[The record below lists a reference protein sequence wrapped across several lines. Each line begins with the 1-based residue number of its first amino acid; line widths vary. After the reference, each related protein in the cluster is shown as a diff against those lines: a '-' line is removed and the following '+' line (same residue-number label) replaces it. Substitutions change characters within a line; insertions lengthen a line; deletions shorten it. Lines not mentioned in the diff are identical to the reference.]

1 MNLLNLLMS
10 SMTADNSVNSLSKK
24 TGISADQ
31 LIKLIRMA
39 LPVLMKYLTANAASP
54 AGAQSLL
61 GALMQHKS
69 TRNMADQFDEAD
81 EQDGEKILGHILG
94 SDSDQVLNG
103 LAEKSELDRASVEH
117 VLANMAPGLLSGVS
131 AAKESASG
139 AGSAQGFD
147 VSGLLGM
154 FGGAPVAKKSG
165 IGGILSGIMGL
176 GGADKEEENEESGSG
191 VDGSDLMGALF
202 SLLK

>member
-69 TRNMADQFDEAD
+69 TRSMADQFDEAD

-147 VSGLLGM
+147 VSDLLGM
-154 FGGAPVAKKSG
+154 FGGAPAAKKSG
-165 IGGILSGIMGL
+165 IGGILSGIMGI
-176 GGADKEEENEESGSG
+176 GGADKEEENEEPGSG

>member
-154 FGGAPVAKKSG
+154 FGGAPAAKKSG
-165 IGGILSGIMGL
+165 IGVSLSGIMGL

>member
-69 TRNMADQFDEAD
+69 TRSMADQFDEAD

-154 FGGAPVAKKSG
+154 FGGTPAAKKSG

-176 GGADKEEENEESGSG
+176 GGADKEEENEEPGSG

>member
-131 AAKESASG
+131 AAKAKPARRLRSA
-139 AGSAQGFD
+139 
-147 VSGLLGM
+147 
-154 FGGAPVAKKSG
+154 
-165 IGGILSGIMGL
+165 
-176 GGADKEEENEESGSG
+176 
-191 VDGSDLMGALF
+191 
-202 SLLK
+202 